1 MEASKREKNLKN
13 IYNHISGICL
23 SIENKKYKGLPI
35 DENWLTFDGFV
46 KDNWVRYYRAII
58 KWRNYQKQ
66 AFKRP
71 GDTEKLQNSPI
82 RFIAKVKDNGYTKEN
97 TVFTSP
103 SDMTK
108 YVSYTHK
115 YMFEDRLLGTRDI
128 KNILKKR
135 GINISME
142 QLVRRLK
149 LGYDLFEP
157 CVNNKIKYKG
167 KYLNLVEISKL
178 ENVNYA
184 VLKKAYYE
192 FEDIKKAIEK
202 AKITK
207 PLQKHLFEGQMLLR
221 AEIYKIIAERLEMKL
236 EYVRHI
242 FKTNTF
248 PDYETAI
255 QFLQIKKQQQ
265 ILKNLPNGNFKN
277 FSI

>member
-1 MEASKREKNLKN
+1 M
-13 IYNHISGICL
+13 SGICL

-35 DENWLTFDGFV
+35 DEKWFTFEGFV
-46 KDNWVRYYRAII
+46 RDNWVRYYRAII

-66 AFKRP
+66 AYKRV

-82 RFIAKVKDNGYTKEN
+82 RFIAKVKEKGYTKEN

-115 YMFEDRLLGTRDI
+115 YIFEDRLLGTRDI

-157 CVNNKIKYKG
+157 CVDNKIKYKG
-167 KYLNLVEISKL
+167 KYLNFVEIAKL
-178 ENVNYA
+178 ENINYDM
-184 VLKKAYYE
+184 LKRRYYE
-192 FEDIKKAIEK
+192 LQDIKKAIEK
-202 AKITK
+202 SRESK
-207 PLQKHLFEGQMLLR
+207 PLQRHLFEGKMLLR
-221 AEIYKIIAERLEMKL
+221 AEISKIISERLDVKYS
-236 EYVRHI
+236 YVLYI
-242 FKTNTF
+242 FKKHTF
-248 PDYETAI
+248 EDYNSAIKFIET
-255 QFLQIKKQQQ
+255 KKHK
-265 ILKNLPNGNFKN
+265 ILIN
-277 FSI
+277 